1 MEQYG
6 LVDQSIVSGPNKQIL
21 SVTKTLTPP
30 QRALLQ
36 GIVDE
41 LYGRFVR
48 IVAQGRKLEIPAVK
62 TIADGRVLTASQ
74 ALKAGLV
81 DKIGY
86 ERDALAYLKSKS
98 GSGPFNIVRY
108 RQQPSLWNIVGTQLG
123 QARAVP
129 NVAST
134 LNKIPRAYYLYGPR
148 CRNRNSRQM
157 SNRASE
163 SHTNDI
169 QSAPRTRLG
178 KSRLLVSIFC

>member
-1 MEQYG
+1 M
-6 LVDQSIVSGPNKQIL
+6 
-21 SVTKTLTPP
+21 
-30 QRALLQ
+30 
-36 GIVDE
+36 
-41 LYGRFVR
+41 
-48 IVAQGRKLEIPAVK
+48 K

-134 LNKIPRAYYLYGPR
+134 LNKIPRAYYLYGG
-148 CRNRNSRQM
+148 
-157 SNRASE
+157 
-163 SHTNDI
+163 
-169 QSAPRTRLG
+169 LG
-178 KSRLLVSIFC
+178 VATGAHGR